1 MFLFFILNFIK
12 QGTLLV
18 NANYKKNEKL
28 QPKGVLFKMEING
41 VEIENTFCE
50 AFGAVFTRILVT
62 SKNRKWA
69 KIAAQEATG
78 YGTSTIGCDAEA
90 GIDIFV
96 NPEDTPDHRPGVIL
110 MFFKNKKEEMS
121 MVLTHRIGEC
131 ILTCPTT
138 ACFDALDD
146 SLDRSKVFEIKSGNN
161 LKFFGDGFQ
170 EKLEGVYPFEA
181 FKIPVMEGEFI
192 VQNSF
197 KVGKGIA
204 GGNFLI
210 IGKDQDS
217 ALEAAEKAIEAIK
230 EIPNLIAPFPGGIVR
245 SGSKVGSKYEF
256 MRASTNQKYCPTLKN
271 KIENSELREQ
281 DNCVYEI
288 VIDGATE
295 EAIKKAI
302 KLGIEAAVQVP
313 GINRISA
320 GNYGGTLGKFQYSLY
335 EILSQ

>member
-1 MFLFFILNFIK
+1 
-12 QGTLLV
+12 
-18 NANYKKNEKL
+18 
-28 QPKGVLFKMEING
+28 MEING
-41 VEIENTFCE
+41 VEIEDTYCE
-50 AFGAVFTRILVT
+50 AFGAVFTRVLVT
-62 SKNRKWA
+62 AKNEKWA
-69 KIAAQEATG
+69 KIAALEATG

-96 NPEDTPDHRPGVIL
+96 SAENTPDKRPGVII

-131 ILTCPTT
+131 VLTCPTT
-138 ACFDALDD
+138 ACFDALSE
-146 SLDRSKVFEIKSGNN
+146 SLDPSKEFEIKSGNN

-170 EKLEGVYPFEA
+170 EKVEGVYTFEA

-192 VQNSF
+192 VQSSF

-210 IGKDQDS
+210 IGKNQDS
-217 ALEAAEKAIEAIK
+217 ALEAAEKSIEAIR
-230 EIPNLIAPFPGGIVR
+230 NVANVIAPFPGGIVR

-256 MRASTNQKYCPTLKN
+256 MRASTNQKYCPTLKT
-271 KIENSELREQ
+271 KIEDSELREE

-288 VIDGATE
+288 VFDGATE

-302 KLGIEAAVQVP
+302 KLGIEAAVTVP

-320 GNYGGTLGKFQYSLY
+320 GNYGGTLGKFQYKLH
-335 EILSQ
+335 EILK